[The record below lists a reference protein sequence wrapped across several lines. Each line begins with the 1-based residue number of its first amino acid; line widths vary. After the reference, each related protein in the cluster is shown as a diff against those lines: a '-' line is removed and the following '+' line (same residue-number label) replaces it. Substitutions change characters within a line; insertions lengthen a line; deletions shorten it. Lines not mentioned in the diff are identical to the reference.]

1 MTWAEIAMLHDE
13 GHEIAAHSR
22 AHRDLTT
29 LTRSE
34 MRGEV
39 QGAYQDLVTRGL
51 TPKTFVYPYG
61 AVNSKVERPVRS
73 TGFSGARGSYFGL
86 DGVCTDKFNLHDIF
100 VGKTTPAENIERWI
114 DQAIDNQRWLVL
126 ELHDVLSEG
135 GDEYS
140 IKPKKLHTIVTY
152 IRHTGIQVVTLQE
165 GIRLMNPERNNPECQ
180 R

>member
-1 MTWAEIAMLHDE
+1 MLHDE
-13 GHEIAAHSR
+13 GNEIAAHSR

-51 TPKTFVYPYG
+51 KPKTFVYPYG
-61 AVNSKVERPVRS
+61 AVNSKVERLVRT

-86 DGVCTDKFNLHDIF
+86 DGACTDKFNLHDIF
-100 VGKTTPAENIERWI
+100 LGKTTPAENIERWI
-114 DQAIDNQRWLVL
+114 DQVNANQRWLVL
-126 ELHDVLSEG
+126 ELHDVLSGG

-140 IKPKKLHTIVTY
+140 TTPKKLRSIVNH
-152 IRHTGIQVVTLQE
+152 IRHTGIHVVTLQE
-165 GIRLMNPERNNPECQ
+165 GIRLMNPERNNLECQ